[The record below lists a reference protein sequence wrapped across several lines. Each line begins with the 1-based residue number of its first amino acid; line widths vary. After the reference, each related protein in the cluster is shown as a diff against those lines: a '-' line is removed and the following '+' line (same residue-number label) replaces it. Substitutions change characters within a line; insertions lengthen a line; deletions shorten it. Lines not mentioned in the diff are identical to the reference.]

1 MPSQLFWQKLLPR
14 SLRGRI
20 TAVLALLGVLA
31 AGQAI
36 FMVASVERINR
47 SLHEIVEQ
55 PLAAA
60 QATEAARVAF
70 DGLRTRLATAASMTR
85 RLDLAAEFAAFAA
98 DQSALEAAL
107 QTIVGTIDDPVL
119 RATAETVQA
128 DLAAWLGQA
137 RVFVGPQPQ
146 RQIPI
151 FDDVQSSAAELDHRL
166 HAMVE
171 ALGAAAATRA
181 AAAIATGELTRTMVI
196 GFALLG
202 VALVVGIGIAL
213 LGMVRRPLAQ
223 TAQHI
228 ERLADGAIDEP
239 VRAEGVTEMTA
250 MAQALEALRL
260 GLVDKRRLDAS
271 RAATT
276 EKLTGI
282 VEELLG
288 TARDLEQDARVV
300 AELSGDGR
308 ERTAATARMVES
320 SSHSALEA
328 SRAVVELDGLAQRAS
343 ERMRA
348 SHEVATGSV
357 ELAAR
362 ASTTMDGLTAT
373 TGRIAD
379 FTAIIGDI
387 AARTNLLALNATIEA
402 ARAGE
407 AGRGFAVVASEV
419 KALAAQTA
427 DATEKIGAQ
436 LADAQ
441 TVNRDA
447 IAAFAAMR
455 ETIDELTTASSD
467 VGGVTAEQRR
477 LARGLT
483 ALVRETETAS
493 REVLGSVAELR
504 QHADDNGEAA
514 ARLLEVASRLG
525 RETAKL
531 REAAHLGAASSTCR
545 QVAG

>member
-1 MPSQLFWQKLLPR
+1 MLFRLFRQDLLPR

-20 TAVLALLGVLA
+20 TAVLALLGVLT
-31 AGQAI
+31 AGQAV
-36 FMVASVERINR
+36 FMVASVERINQ

-60 QATEAARVAF
+60 QATETALAAFAS
-70 DGLRTRLATAASMTR
+70 LRTRLATAAAMTR
-85 RLDLAAEFAAFAA
+85 RLDLTAELAAFEA
-98 DQSALEAAL
+98 DRAALETAL
-107 QTIVGTIDDPVL
+107 ATLVRTIDDPAL
-119 RATAETVQA
+119 RANGETLRA
-128 DLAAWLGQA
+128 DLADWLGRA
-137 RVFVGPQPQ
+137 RVFVSPQPQ
-146 RQIPI
+146 RRIPI
-151 FDDVQSSAAELDHRL
+151 FDDVEWSAAALAHRL
-166 HAMVE
+166 HAMAE
-171 ALGAAAATRA
+171 ALGAAAASRA
-181 AAAIATGELTRTMVI
+181 ATAIATGRQTRTTVI
-196 GFALLG
+196 GLALLG
-202 VALVVGIGIAL
+202 SALVVGIGIGL

-223 TAQHI
+223 TARQI
-228 ERLADGAIDEP
+228 ERLAEGAIDEP

-250 MAQALEALRL
+250 MAQALEALRA
-260 GLVDKRRLDAS
+260 GLVEKRRLDAA

-276 EKLTGI
+276 ERLAQV
-282 VEELLG
+282 VEGLLG

-300 AELSGDGR
+300 AILSGDG
-308 ERTAATARMVES
+308 EARTAATARMVES
-320 SSHSALEA
+320 SAGSALEA

-348 SHEVATGSV
+348 SQEVATASV

-362 ASTTMDGLTAT
+362 ASSTMDGLTAT

-427 DATEKIGAQ
+427 DATDKISGQ
-436 LADAQ
+436 LAEAQ
-441 TVNRDA
+441 AVNRDA

-455 ETIDELTTASSD
+455 SAIDELTTASSA
-467 VGGVTAEQRR
+467 VGGFTGEQRR
-477 LARGLT
+477 LAQDLTGL
-483 ALVRETETAS
+483 VQETESAS

-504 QHADDNGEAA
+504 RHAADNGEAA
-514 ARLLEVASRLG
+514 ARLLAVASRLG
-525 RETAKL
+525 REAEKL
-531 REAAHLGAASSTCR
+531 RRTAALADEPVASR
-545 QVAG
+545 QAC